1 MFGCGW
7 YKIQWLNKNNEVTKE
22 KEEYL
27 TAQKYHQ
34 EVMEMQ
40 TAFLQGFDVVKMNVK
55 FIEKKIKK

>member
-7 YKIQWLNKNNEVTKE
+7 YKIQWLNENNKVTKE

-27 TAQKYHQ
+27 TAQTYHQ

-40 TAFLQGFDVVKMNVK
+40 TAFLHGFDVVKMNVK
-55 FIEKKIKK
+55 PIEKK